1 MSGHFFALQKE
12 QNGTRPRLP
21 AMRETLA
28 TLVADSCQIAWDY
41 HEATGELGCPGSA
54 AIHLL
59 DAIETMI
66 RCGER
71 RRLLRSNNAISAYQH
86 FRAEQPISL
95 AS

>member
-1 MSGHFFALQKE
+1 MSGHFFALQK
-12 QNGTRPRLP
+12 GTERDATSFARHERDAGNACRRL
-21 AMRETLA
+21 L
-28 TLVADSCQIAWDY
+28 AWDY